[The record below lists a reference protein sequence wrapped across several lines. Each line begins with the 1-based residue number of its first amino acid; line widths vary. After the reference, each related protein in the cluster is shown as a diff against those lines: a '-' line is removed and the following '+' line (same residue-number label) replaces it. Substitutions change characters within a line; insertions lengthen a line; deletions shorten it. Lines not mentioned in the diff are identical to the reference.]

1 MAPLPGDPFA
11 DVPGTIDQLDA
22 FHLSLGEETHDL
34 SVNECCLA
42 EVEYEVRPVA
52 SDLLLNCVEMI
63 FLDPP
68 TQSQRR
74 SFAVESALDFERH
87 TRNGRHTPRHR

>member
-1 MAPLPGDPFA
+1 
-11 DVPGTIDQLDA
+11 
-22 FHLSLGEETHDL
+22 
-34 SVNECCLA
+34 
-42 EVEYEVRPVA
+42 
-52 SDLLLNCVEMI
+52 MI

-87 TRNGRHTPRHR
+87 ARNGRHTPRHR